1 MAELDIKTK
10 LAFSHRGR
18 AFAAL
23 LKALLPHLQPTQIQ
37 SPST

>member
-1 MAELDIKTK
+1 MAELDIHTK

-23 LKALLPHLQPTQIQ
+23 LHALEPHLSQLRAANTE
-37 SPST
+37 